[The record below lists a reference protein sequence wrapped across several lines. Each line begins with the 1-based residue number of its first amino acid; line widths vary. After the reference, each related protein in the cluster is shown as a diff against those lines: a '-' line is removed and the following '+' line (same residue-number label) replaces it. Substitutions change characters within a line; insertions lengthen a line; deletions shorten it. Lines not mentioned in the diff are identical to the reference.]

1 MLDLF
6 STKPGESGFR
16 LDAYEI
22 YNWGTFDGEV
32 WKIEPKGETSLLTGA
47 NASGKTT
54 LVDGLLTLL
63 VPERRMRFYNQ
74 TAGAKGERTE
84 ESYVLGEY
92 GETENEEMQ
101 TRETRKLRGDK
112 QKTHSILLAVFRYQ
126 NHYVTLVQCRWFSGA
141 ELRKVFVL
149 ANAQLSITN
158 DFSPFDSAGDW
169 KKRLKQKYA
178 KQGGKE
184 IIHFFEGPREYAQQ
198 MRKMF
203 GMRSEKSHTLFS
215 QTVGLK
221 VLGNLDEFVRTQM
234 LEERNSEAEF
244 QKIKDH
250 FKTLSDAHKAIEKA
264 NEQIRILLPIE
275 ESAVTLSSLKKDLEF
290 YTDCKSVLPLWFAH
304 KEKQV
309 INDYIAD
316 QKEKHESLIR
326 QVKELKLVIE
336 GLNQKERDLDVQ
348 IKNDE
353 VGKQLSGLEN
363 EVKKLSKDKQEK
375 EELLED
381 YNETAEKIRFQQN
394 PDTQVF
400 DQQKKHAATRKSELA
415 EALEKDKDEEYRLR
429 KAKEDSEKQFDNL
442 SNDLQ
447 VLKSQKNNITGR
459 VAQIRA
465 EFLELTGASPEEIPF
480 IGELMQIKQGAKKW
494 ESSIEKLLHN
504 FALRLIVPEKY
515 YKKVNDYVN
524 DNDLKGRLIY
534 QRYKKETYLSAL
546 HADEENSVFGKLDL
560 KQTAY
565 RDWLEHEI
573 KIRFNYICTDDMG
586 QFQLCERAL
595 TSQGLIKNS
604 SKHEKDDRPEIRNRQ
619 QYVLGW
625 DNKEKMDSIRRDM
638 QELDSELKKLDQEH
652 TVLKKQ
658 TKKRQEDHENCGKLL
673 FFRDYKKL
681 DWWSVSKMIQEIQ
694 NKINELQL
702 ANDKVKKL
710 KEQREKILD
719 EIKLQDKDLDALNRK
734 AHTTEIDIEGK
745 GKELIKAEEIILQ
758 YAGIDLSDK
767 LDVFEKTWIKDLII
781 AIDNLG
787 QTQGSIRKDINTKI
801 DKLNDI
807 IRETKSKLEGLMR
820 GFKYLTDET
829 LQKKFP
835 DWRNDTFRLPE
846 NADFVDEY
854 ILFLKKVRDEEL
866 IEHKNQFKKYL
877 NEEMITKMSD
887 FKGWLDRQEDDI
899 LENVELLNTSLTKI
913 SFKANPPTFINIHAE
928 RDYAPKI
935 KDLRTRL
942 NDWKPNLAEYQRTQ
956 DDSILERSYNKIQ
969 ALLEDLTNDEA
980 GRKELLDVRNWL
992 KFKAVEHHR
1001 EDPKK
1006 IFRSYTGTAKLSGG
1020 EGMQLTYTILGS
1032 AIAYQFGI
1040 HNEDVTTRS
1049 FRFICVDEAFSKQ
1062 DDEKARYLMDLCKQ
1076 LNLQLMVVSPAK
1088 AEEVAIVEPY
1098 IAKVHFVQRKD
1109 NRNSLVYDMTIKQFR
1124 DGRSEY
1130 LDEKTND
1137 A

>member
-16 LDAYEI
+16 LDVYEL
-22 YNWGTFDGEV
+22 YNWGTFDAEV
-32 WKIEPKGETSLLTGA
+32 WRIEPKGETSLLTGA

-74 TAGAKGERTE
+74 TAGSKGERTE
-84 ESYVLGEY
+84 ESYVVGEF

-101 TRETRKLRGDK
+101 VRETRKLRGDK
-112 QKTHSILLAVFRYQ
+112 QTTHSILLTQFRYQ
-126 NHYVTLVQCRWFSGA
+126 DHYVTLAQCRWFSGP
-141 ELRKVFVL
+141 ELKKVFVL
-149 ANAQLSITN
+149 ANTQLSITS
-158 DFSPFDSAGDW
+158 DFSPFDSGGEW
-169 KKRLKQKYA
+169 KKRLKQKYQ
-178 KQGGKE
+178 KQGARE
-184 IIHFFEGPREYAQQ
+184 IVYFFEGPKEYGQQ

-234 LEERNSEAEF
+234 LEERNSEIEF

-250 FKTLSDAHKAIEKA
+250 FKTLSNAHKAIEKA
-264 NEQIRILLPIE
+264 NEQIQRLLPIE
-275 ESAVTLSSLKKDLEF
+275 EKAGILSGFKNDLALYENYKSA
-290 YTDCKSVLPLWFAH
+290 LPLWFAN
-304 KEKQV
+304 KEIRLITDFISFQKEALENLNKQV
-309 INDYIAD
+309 KD
-316 QKEKHESLIR
+316 
-326 QVKELKLVIE
+326 LKQTIE
-336 GLNQKERDLDVQ
+336 ELNQQERELDLQ

-353 VGKQLSGLEN
+353 VGKQLSELEK
-363 EVKKLSKDKQEK
+363 ESKKLTKEK
-375 EELLED
+375 EEKEEELEK
-381 YNETAEKIRFQQN
+381 YN
-394 PDTQVF
+394 
-400 DQQKKHAATRKSELA
+400 ELA
-415 EALEKDKDEEYRLR
+415 EKLGFRPNPDAVVFDEQKQLATAKKTELAETIEKDKDEDYRLR
-429 KAKEDSEKQFDNL
+429 KTKEDAEKQFDNL

-447 VLKSQKNNITGR
+447 LLRSQKNNITGR
-459 VAQIRA
+459 VAQIRS
-465 EFLELTGASPEEIPF
+465 ELLELTGATVEEIPF
-480 IGELMQIKQGAKKW
+480 IGELMQVKPGAKKW
-494 ESSIEKLLHN
+494 EASIEKLLHN
-504 FALRLIVPEKY
+504 FALRIIVPDKY
-515 YKKVNDYVN
+515 YKTVNDFVN

-534 QRYKKETYLSAL
+534 QRYKKETYLTGL
-546 HADEENSVFGKLDL
+546 HANEENSLFTKLDF
-560 KQTAY
+560 KQTVY
-565 RDWLEHEI
+565 RDWVEHEI
-573 KIRFNYICTDDMG
+573 KTRFNYICTDNLAE
-586 QFQLCERAL
+586 FQLCDKAI

-625 DNKEKMDSIRRDM
+625 DTKEKIESIRRDM
-638 QELDSELKKLDQEH
+638 QELDSKLKLIDQEH
-652 TVLKKQ
+652 TVLKKEA
-658 TKKRQEDHENCGKLL
+658 KKRQEDHENCGKLL
-673 FFRDYKKL
+673 FFRDFKKL
-681 DWWSVSKMIQEIQ
+681 DWWSISTLIQDIQ
-694 NKINELQL
+694 DRINELQQ
-702 ANDKVKKL
+702 ASDKVKKL
-710 KEQREKILD
+710 KDQREKILGD
-719 EIKLQDKDLDALNRK
+719 ITLKEKDLDALNKK
-734 AHTTEIDIEGK
+734 AYATEIKIEGK
-745 GKELIKAEEIILQ
+745 GKELTKAEEIAQQ
-758 YAGIDLSDK
+758 YAGMEVSDK
-767 LDVFEKTWIKDLII
+767 LKLFEEEWIKDIVI
-781 AIDNLG
+781 NVDTI
-787 QTQGSIRKDINTKI
+787 TQVQVGIRREINSKI
-801 DKLNDI
+801 DTLNNTLRD
-807 IRETKSKLEGLMR
+807 TKSKLEGLMR
-820 GFKYLTDET
+820 EFKYPTDEA
-829 LQKKFP
+829 LQKSFP

-846 NADFVDEY
+846 NADFVEEY
-854 ILFLKKVRDEEL
+854 TSFLKKVRDEEL

-899 LENVELLNTSLTKI
+899 LENIDLLNISLTKI
-913 SFKANPPTFINIHAE
+913 SFKSNPPTFINIHAE

-956 DDSILERSYNKIQ
+956 DDKILEESYNKIQ
-969 ALLEDLTNDEA
+969 ALLQDLTNDES
-980 GRKELLDVRNWL
+980 GRRELLDVRNWL

-1001 EDPKK
+1001 DDPKK

-1020 EGMQLTYTILGS
+1020 EGIQLTYTILGS

-1040 HNEDVTTRS
+1040 HHEEAGTRS

-1130 LDEKTND
+1130 LEEKNEET
-1137 A
+1137 